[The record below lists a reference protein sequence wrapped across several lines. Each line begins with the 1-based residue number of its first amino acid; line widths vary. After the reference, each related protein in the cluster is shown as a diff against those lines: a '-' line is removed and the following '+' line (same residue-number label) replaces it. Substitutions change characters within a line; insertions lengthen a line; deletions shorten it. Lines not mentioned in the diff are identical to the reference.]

1 MSERMGGGGG
11 GGDGQQPASRKSELL
26 VQKIASSQ
34 AKAGEGQ
41 VGIRRIQG
49 PTSRWCWWWL
59 GGIWQ
64 HMQRRTSRSLVDG
77 DSCCCISL
85 REYTRRNDDAS
96 DSSTMNTITKLY
108 NEHPKTILFASAA
121 ALRLLLVVA
130 FPALPDLLT
139 LRAEISTPVNGFK
152 RCM

>member
-1 MSERMGGGGG
+1 MGGGG
-11 GGDGQQPASRKSELL
+11 GGDGSSRASRKSELL
-26 VQKIASSQ
+26 VQKIASLQ

-41 VGIRRIQG
+41 IGTRRIQG
-49 PTSRWCWWWL
+49 PTSRWCL
-59 GGIWQ
+59 GESW
-64 HMQRRTSRSLVDG
+64 HMQRRTSRSLVN
-77 DSCCCISL
+77 SESVHCRISL
-85 REYTRRNDDAS
+85 RSDTRRNDDTS
-96 DSSTMNTITKLY
+96 VPPTMNTVTKLY